1 MKNALLNWF
10 ESRLHLAEVIGPSIT
25 HPVPRSAKW
34 WYVFGSMTLVLFIC
48 QIVTGICLSLMYVPS
63 ADQAFASLNYIT
75 FQAEMGWFLRAM
87 HVWGSH
93 LMVGFMTIHMI
104 QVFLFG
110 AYKYP
115 RELTWIC
122 GVLLFV
128 CTLGMAF
135 TGQVLRWDQDSYW
148 GLGVGMSMAG
158 RIPWI
163 GPSLVHFILGGAI
176 IGGEALS
183 RFFTLHVFI
192 LPASLIGLIGI
203 HLLLVIKKGINEK
216 PTPGVLVDKATYEAK
231 YHELVEKRG
240 MPFFPNAAGR
250 DMIAT
255 GLTLGLMFFLAMMF
269 GPSGP
274 AGEPNPTFIDTA
286 PRPDFYFQ
294 SIFAVL
300 ALLPPYMETFLIIGF
315 PILAGA
321 TLILLPFLSGGGEK
335 HWRRRP
341 ISVAFVLALLLSLGT
356 LTMLG
361 YQSPWSPVMDAW
373 SGIPTP
379 PEYVKGRTPL
389 ELQGAIVVQN
399 KQCRNCH
406 MLGGRGGKRGPALDD
421 VASRLNGDQLIRQV
435 IQGGGNMP
443 AYGRHLSPEETTAV
457 TAFLLTLTNGWEHEP
472 GAGYSMKP
480 RPTQDPVP
488 PFLPDS

>member
-1 MKNALLNWF
+1 MLKNVLQWF
-10 ESRLHLAEVIGPSIT
+10 ESRLHLSEVVGPSMT

-34 WYVFGSMTLVLFIC
+34 WYVFGSMTLVIFIC
-48 QIVTGICLSLMYVPS
+48 QIVTGISLSLLYVPS
-63 ADQAFASLNYIT
+63 AGQAFESLEYIT
-75 FQAEMGWFLRAM
+75 FQAEMGWFLRAL

-93 LMVGFMTIHMI
+93 LMVAAMTIHMI

-110 AYKYP
+110 AFKYP

-122 GVLLFV
+122 GVLLFF

-158 RIPWI
+158 RVPWI
-163 GPSLVHFILGGAI
+163 GPGLVHFVLGGPI

-183 RFFTLHVFI
+183 RFFTLHVFVI
-192 LPASLIGLIGI
+192 PGMLIGLIGL
-203 HLLLVIKKGINEK
+203 HLLLVIKCGINEK
-216 PTPGVLVDKATYEAK
+216 PTPGVLVEKDTYEEK
-231 YHELVEKRG
+231 YHSLVKKRG

-250 DMIAT
+250 DMIAC
-255 GLTLGLMFFLAMMF
+255 GLTLGLLFFCAMMF

-274 AGEPNPTFIDTA
+274 VGEPNPTFVQTA

-315 PILAGA
+315 PILAVG
-321 TLILLPFLSGGGEK
+321 TLFLLPFLSGGGEK

-341 ISVAFVLALLLSLGT
+341 ISVVFVVTLLLSLGT
-356 LTMLG
+356 LTYLG
-361 YQSPWSPVMDAW
+361 YVAPWSPVMDAW

-389 ELQGAIVVQN
+389 QLQGAIVLQN

-406 MLGGRGGKRGPALDD
+406 MLDGRGGQRGPALDD
-421 VASRLNGDQLIRQV
+421 VATRLNGDQLIRQV

-443 AYGRHLSPEETTAV
+443 AYGKHLSPEETTAL
-457 TAFLLTLTNGWEHEP
+457 TAFLLTMTDDWQHEP
-472 GAGYSMKP
+472 GAGYSMNP

-488 PFLPDS
+488 PILPDS

>member
-1 MKNALLNWF
+1 MKNPILNWF
-10 ESRLHLAEVIGPSIT
+10 ESRLHLAEVMGPAIT

-34 WYVFGSMTLVLFIC
+34 WYVFGSMTLVLFMC
-48 QIVTGICLSLMYVPS
+48 QIVTGISLSLMYVPS

-93 LMVGFMTIHMI
+93 LMVAFMTIHMI

-110 AYKYP
+110 AFKYP

-148 GLGVGMSMAG
+148 GFSVGMSMAG
-158 RIPWI
+158 RVPWI
-163 GPSLVHFILGGAI
+163 GPALVHFVLGGAI
-176 IGGEALS
+176 IGGEALT
-183 RFFTLHVFI
+183 RFFALHVFV
-192 LPASLIGLIGI
+192 LPASLFGLIGI

-216 PTPGVLVDKATYEAK
+216 PTPGVLLDKNTYEEK
-231 YHELVEKRG
+231 YHDLVKKRG
-240 MPFFPNAAGR
+240 MPFFPNASGR

-255 GLTLGLMFFLAMMF
+255 ALTLGLMLVCAMLL

-274 AGEPNPTFIDTA
+274 SGEPNPTFIETA

-300 ALLPPYMETFLIIGF
+300 ALLPPYMETFLILGF

-321 TLILLPFLSGGGEK
+321 TLILLPFMSGAGEK
-335 HWRRRP
+335 SWRRRP
-341 ISVAFVLALLLSLGT
+341 ISVIFVVTLMLSLST
-356 LTMLG
+356 LTLLG

-379 PEYVKGRTPL
+379 PQYVKGRTPL
-389 ELQGAIVVQN
+389 ELQGAIIVQN

-406 MLGGRGGKRGPALDD
+406 MLDGRGGKRGPALDG

-443 AYGRHLSPEETTAV
+443 AFGSNLSPEETTAL
-457 TAFLLTLTNGWEHEP
+457 TAFLSTLTNDWQHQP
-472 GAGYSMKP
+472 ASGYPMNP
-480 RPTQDPVP
+480 RPTQDAVP